1 MGELPE
7 WLSVEHNTLLDA
19 DGEQPD
25 SCDVVVFTDDFHRDY
40 DVGAKGI
47 SRETT
52 VILSAPELDCEREY
66 PLRYVREVF
75 YGVSTEHID
84 TSVAERELPPSLV
97 DVDDDI
103 LSGIDAAEELLDYLR
118 DGEQPE

>member
-7 WLSVEHNTLLDA
+7 WLSVEHNTLLAA

-40 DVGAKGI
+40 DIGAKGI
-47 SRETT
+47 SKDNT
-52 VILSAPELDCEREY
+52 VILSDSSLNCEREY

-75 YGVSTEHID
+75 YGVSAEHID
-84 TSVAERELPPSLV
+84 TNIAERELPPSLV
-97 DVDDDI
+97 DVDDD
-103 LSGIDAAEELLDYLR
+103 LLDGIDAAEEMLDYLQ
-118 DGEQPE
+118 GNEHPE